1 MRMRKLGQGQSVV
14 FCVPEEIQTKI
25 CSATGLSAGN
35 KITVMEVLHWAILE
49 TYADMRR
56 NMPLWAV
63 QGERFER
70 QKAIWGEVRYEKS
83 RQLSLEEAKMLL
95 EAEAQS
101 MEDRYSPR
109 LMAHTKPNVPSSSEN
124 RALLEIEERCKQ
136 FDCVGSQQSTL
147 LEEQER
153 ELSPEMEQERQVQ
166 RPHPADPKKHSLHP
180 DVVEFIKSGR
190 IPPSST
196 AFIPAFQ
203 TLWNTSAA
211 NNFDVKEFPESI
223 VTTLDY
229 RDTVALSGNDSLQ
242 DSYQRPVQWILS
254 TTEKSSTVQRLVI
267 ISPHEA
273 QELMPSIESSS
284 HVTLHLYAPRPNLT
298 FAPLDSLQLYP
309 TPLLGEDW
317 QLPSSM
323 RLLLN
328 IFSGQLYFASHADYE
343 ETCRMLSLAWQ
354 GTENGVI
361 VEADGFIPHKAC
373 DKERIF
379 TKSPVKFLKVLLTKI
394 RRDCE
399 GIDKTHW
406 GKFFLGG
413 TLHRDDFSEEA
424 TG

>member
-1 MRMRKLGQGQSVV
+1 
-14 FCVPEEIQTKI
+14 
-25 CSATGLSAGN
+25 
-35 KITVMEVLHWAILE
+35 
-49 TYADMRR
+49 
-56 NMPLWAV
+56 MPLWAV
-63 QGERFER
+63 QGERFEC
-70 QKAIWGEVRYEKS
+70 QKAIWGGVTDAKP
-83 RQLSLEEAKMLL
+83 RQLSIEEARMLL
-95 EAEAQS
+95 EVEAQS

-109 LMAHTKPNVPSSSEN
+109 LMGHTTPKLPSSSEN
-124 RALLEIEERCKQ
+124 RTILEIQERCKQ
-136 FDCVGSQQSTL
+136 FDCLGSQQSTL

-180 DVVEFIKSGR
+180 DVVEFIKSGKM
-190 IPPSST
+190 PSSSP

-211 NNFDVKEFPESI
+211 NSFDVHEFPESI

-229 RDTVALSGNDSLQ
+229 KDTVALSGTASLL

-254 TTEKSSTVQRLVI
+254 TTGDGSSVQRLVI

-273 QELMPSIESSS
+273 QELMPSIGTSN
-284 HVTLHLYAPRPNLT
+284 HVALHLYAPRPNLA
-298 FAPLDSLQLYP
+298 FSPLDSLQLYP
-309 TPLLGEDW
+309 TPLLGRDW

-328 IFSGQLYFASHADYE
+328 VFSGQLYFASYADYE
-343 ETCRMLSLAWQ
+343 ETCKMLSLAWQ
-354 GTENGVI
+354 ATENGVV
-361 VEADGFIPHKAC
+361 VEADGFIPNSAC
-373 DKERIF
+373 DRDEIF

-406 GKFFLGG
+406 GRFFSGDLPRRKDFG
-413 TLHRDDFSEEA
+413 TAADGCRIREVK
-424 TG
+424 

>member
-1 MRMRKLGQGQSVV
+1 
-14 FCVPEEIQTKI
+14 
-25 CSATGLSAGN
+25 
-35 KITVMEVLHWAILE
+35 
-49 TYADMRR
+49 
-56 NMPLWAV
+56 MPLWAV

-70 QKAIWGEVRYEKS
+70 QKAIWGEVKDEKS
-83 RQLSLEEAKMLL
+83 RQLSLDEAKMLL

-109 LMAHTKPNVPSSSEN
+109 LMTHTNPNLPSSSEN
-124 RALLEIEERCKQ
+124 CAILEIQARCKQ
-136 FDCVGSQQSTL
+136 FGCLGSQQSTL

-153 ELSPEMEQERQVQ
+153 ELSPEMEQERQIQ
-166 RPHPADPKKHSLHP
+166 RPHPADPRKHSLHP
-180 DVVEFIKSGR
+180 HVVEFIKSGR
-190 IPPSST
+190 IPSSSP

-211 NNFDVKEFPESI
+211 NGFDVKEFPESI

-229 RDTVALSGNDSLQ
+229 KDTVALSGNDSLL

-254 TTEKSSTVQRLVI
+254 TTGNDSTVQRLVI

-273 QELMPSIESSS
+273 QELLPSIETSN
-284 HVTLHLYAPRPNLT
+284 HVTLHLYAPRPNLA
-298 FAPLDSLQLYP
+298 FSPLDSLKLYP
-309 TPLLGEDW
+309 IPLLGKDW

-328 IFSGQLYFASHADYE
+328 VFSGQLYFASYNDYE

-354 GTENGVI
+354 ATENGAV
-361 VEADGFIPHKAC
+361 VEADGFIPHSNC
-373 DKERIF
+373 DNEGTF

-406 GKFFLGG
+406 GRIFSGEIL
-413 TLHRDDFSEEA
+413 RREDFGKELAS
-424 TG
+424 

>member
-1 MRMRKLGQGQSVV
+1 MRKLGQGQSVV

-25 CSATGLSAGN
+25 CSATGLSGSN
-35 KITVMEVLHWAILE
+35 KISVMDVLEWAISE
-49 TYADMRR
+49 TYADTRR

-70 QKAIWGEVRYEKS
+70 QKAIWGEITDEKP
-83 RQLSLEEAKMLL
+83 RQLSIEEAKMLL
-95 EAEAQS
+95 EVEAQS

-109 LMAHTKPNVPSSSEN
+109 LMGHTNPKLPSSSEN
-124 RALLEIEERCKQ
+124 RAILEIQERCKE
-136 FDCVGSQQSTL
+136 FDCLGSQQSTL

-180 DVVEFIKSGR
+180 DVVEFIKSGKL
-190 IPPSST
+190 PSSSP

-211 NNFDVKEFPESI
+211 DSFDVHEFPKSI

-229 RDTVALSGNDSLQ
+229 KDTVALSGTASLL

-254 TTEKSSTVQRLVI
+254 TTGNGNSVQRLVI
-267 ISPHEA
+267 ISPYEA
-273 QELMPSIESSS
+273 QELMPSIGASNY
-284 HVTLHLYAPRPNLT
+284 VALHLYAPRPNLA
-298 FAPLDSLQLYP
+298 FSPLDSLQLYP
-309 TPLLGEDW
+309 TPLLGRDW

-328 IFSGQLYFASHADYE
+328 VFSGQLYFASYIDYE
-343 ETCRMLSLAWQ
+343 ETCKMLSLAWQ
-354 GTENGVI
+354 ATENEAV
-361 VEADGFIPHKAC
+361 VEADGFIPNSAC
-373 DKERIF
+373 DQDEIF

-406 GKFFLGG
+406 GRFFAGELLRREDFG
-413 TLHRDDFSEEA
+413 TEA
-424 TG
+424 DG